1 LGDLFL
7 PLHNYFMSEVFL
19 DAIILAV
26 LLAVSAFFAASEV
39 AFLSLSSVRL
49 YSLVEKKMPGS
60 ESLARLKTNRRRVI
74 ISLLIGNNIA
84 NVAASVLATS
94 ITTVLYGEAGVGIA
108 VGLMSFLL
116 LTFGDIAPKSIA
128 TSYGEKM
135 ALLFAPILEVFYWIS
150 FPLVVVFEAINRLI
164 PGVYSMATGVEQFSE
179 DDLRS
184 AVKLGAKHKGIS
196 EKERELIE
204 NVLEFND
211 RPVSKAMTSKANVVS
226 LPSDMSI
233 VEAHRKAV
241 IGEYSRLP
249 VLDGQKKVVGVVGVK
264 TLGRASYEHPEW
276 TVGQASVKPVVFR
289 TSDKLHDA
297 FAVLQSLGRNIAI
310 VVDDKAEFAG
320 VVTLEDLLEELVG
333 EIK

>member
-1 LGDLFL
+1 MSDVLFEACL
-7 PLHNYFMSEVFL
+7 
-19 DAIILAV
+19 LAA
-26 LLAVSAFFAASEV
+26 LIAVSAFFAASEV
-39 AFLSLSSVRL
+39 AFLSLSSVRM
-49 YSLVEKKMPGS
+49 YSLVEKKIPGA
-60 ESLARLKTNRRRVI
+60 ESLSRLRANRRRVI

-94 ITTVLYGEAGVGIA
+94 ITTALFGEAGVGIA

-116 LTFGDIAPKSIA
+116 LTFGDIAPKSA
-128 TSYGEKM
+128 ASTYGEKL
-135 ALLFAPILEVFYWIS
+135 ALLFAPFIEFFYWAS

-179 DDLRS
+179 EDLRS
-184 AVKLGAKHKGIS
+184 AVKLGARHKGIS
-196 EKERELIE
+196 ERERELIE

-211 RPVSKAMTSKANVVS
+211 RPVSKAMTPKSSVMS
-226 LPSDMSI
+226 LPFDMP
-233 VEAHRKAV
+233 VTEAHRSAV
-241 IGEYSRLP
+241 AGPYSRLP

-276 TVGQASVKPVVFR
+276 MVAQASVKPVVFR
-289 TSDKLHDA
+289 TSDKLHNA
-297 FAVLQSLGRNIAI
+297 FSTLQSLGRNIAV
-310 VVDDKAEFAG
+310 VVDEKGEFAG

>member
-1 LGDLFL
+1 
-7 PLHNYFMSEVFL
+7 MSDVFL
-19 DAIILAV
+19 EAC
-26 LLAVSAFFAASEV
+26 LLAALIVVSAFFAASEV
-39 AFLSLSSVRL
+39 AFLSLSSVRM
-49 YSLVEKKMPGS
+49 YSIVEKKLPGS
-60 ESLARLKTNRRRVI
+60 ESLARLKANRRRVI

-94 ITTVLYGEAGVGIA
+94 ITTALFGEAGVGIA

-116 LTFGDIAPKSIA
+116 LTFGDIAPKSMA
-128 TSYGEKM
+128 STYGERM
-135 ALLFAPILEVFYWIS
+135 ALLFAPIMEMFYWVS
-150 FPLVVVFEAINRLI
+150 FPLVVVFETINRII
-164 PGVYSMATGVEQFSE
+164 PGAYSMATGVEQFSE

-211 RPVSKAMTSKANVVS
+211 RPVLKAMTPKSNVVS
-226 LPSDMSI
+226 LPSDML
-233 VEAHRKAV
+233 VTEAHRKVVSGPYA
-241 IGEYSRLP
+241 RLP
-249 VLDGQKKVVGVVGVK
+249 VLDGQKKVLGIVTVRI
-264 TLGRASYEHPEW
+264 LGRATYEHPDW
-276 TVGQASVKPVVFR
+276 TVGQVCLTPTVLK

-297 FAVLQSLGRNIAI
+297 FATLQSLGRNIAI
-310 VVDDKAEFAG
+310 VVDDKGEFAG

>member
-1 LGDLFL
+1 
-7 PLHNYFMSEVFL
+7 MSEVF
-19 DAIILAV
+19 AECILLVA

-49 YSLVEKKMPGS
+49 YSLVEKKVPGA
-60 ESLARLKTNRRRVI
+60 ESLARLKANRRRVI

-94 ITTVLYGEAGVGIA
+94 ITTALFGEAGVGIA

-128 TSYGEKM
+128 STYGERM
-135 ALLFAPILEVFYWIS
+135 ALLFSPIIEAFYWIS
-150 FPLVVVFEAINRLI
+150 FPLVVVFEAINHLI
-164 PGVYSMATGVEQFSE
+164 PGVYSTATGIEHFSE
-179 DDLRS
+179 DEVRS
-184 AVKLGAKHKGIS
+184 AVKLSAKQKGIS

-211 RPVSKAMTSKANVVS
+211 RPVSKAMTPKSSVAYLS
-226 LPSDMSI
+226 ADLPI
-233 VEAHRKAV
+233 AEAHRKAV
-241 IGEYSRLP
+241 MSQYSRLP
-249 VLDGQKKVVGVVGVK
+249 VLDSQKKVLGIVALK
-264 TLGRASYEHPEW
+264 TLARAAFEHPEW
-276 TVGQASVKPVVFR
+276 TVGQAALAPVVLK
-289 TSDKLHDA
+289 TTDKLHNA
-297 FAVLQSLGRNIAI
+297 FATLQSLGRNMAI
-310 VVDDKAEFAG
+310 VVDEKGEFAG